1 MLIYQT
7 IVQPQKQ
14 GIFDKAF
21 ACSVDDLIFLVHIL
35 TIRCFEIHSENMLMR
50 SSLRRVDKV
59 HNAPLI

>member
-7 IVQPQKQ
+7 IVQPQKHE
-14 GIFDKAF
+14 IFDKAF

-35 TIRCFEIHSENMLMR
+35 TRCFKVHSENMLMR